1 MCAARLPGPNYRV
14 NGLMPTYRT
23 PHGFVHI
30 KMTNTKKRPA
40 PLPCCARISS
50 TPPFTGT
57 VQCRAIS
64 SILCDWPVEGG
75 TCDAPLCVDHAH
87 AIGPDR
93 HLCGLHFAL
102 HGGE

>member
-1 MCAARLPGPNYRV
+1 
-14 NGLMPTYRT
+14 MPTYRM
-23 PHGFVHI
+23 HGALVHI